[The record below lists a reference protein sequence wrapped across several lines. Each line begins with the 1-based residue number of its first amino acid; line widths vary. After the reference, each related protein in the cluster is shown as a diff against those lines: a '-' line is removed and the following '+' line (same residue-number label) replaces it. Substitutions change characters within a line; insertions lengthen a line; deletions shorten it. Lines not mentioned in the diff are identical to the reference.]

1 MKFDFSEEEIDLM
14 LSAVCLYKKQI
25 NDCYLHNLGFLS
37 DAKSGKIMVDD
48 EDLSAC
54 EIMVHKD
61 INRIQ
66 MLESVYNKLFACL
79 YES

>member
-1 MKFDFSEEEIDLM
+1 MKFDFSEEELDLM

>member
-1 MKFDFSEEEIDLM
+1 MSDFSKEELDLM

-25 NDCYLHNLGFLS
+25 NDCYIHNLGFLS

-61 INRIQ
+61 INRIRL
-66 MLESVYNKLFACL
+66 LEDIINKLFDFL
-79 YES
+79 NES